1 MIFSYGATD
10 PSSLFVDKKAA
21 GFYNYDILLA
31 EEMTLVMD
39 WDFTLANYG
48 PVWSFVVQ
56 LGLLLLFLM
65 LGNIL
70 RRTIPLFGLPANAI
84 LILVPP

>member
-1 MIFSYGATD
+1 MRY
-10 PSSLFVDKKAA
+10 LFT
-21 GFYNYDILLA
+21 GGNR
-31 EEMTLVMD
+31 VMANASG

-48 PVWSFVVQ
+48 AVWAFLTQ

-70 RRTIPLFGLPANAI
+70 RRTIPLFRK
-84 LILVPP
+84 